1 MNKNIR
7 ILLIIFVI
15 AVIAIISYKN
25 YEEAR
30 IEAHYAKYLPNTFLE
45 LNSMMFR
52 DSLLTHDE
60 YHKFLTNS
68 SNVSARGGKVEETDY
83 YFILLKRAMMTLP
96 D

>member
-45 LNSMMFR
+45 LNSMMFH

-60 YHKFLTNS
+60 YHKFLTNLFCQKLA
-68 SNVSARGGKVEETDY
+68 SACQKS
-83 YFILLKRAMMTLP
+83 LLTR
-96 D
+96 